1 MTNTKFLGGIL
12 LIAGTAIGG
21 GILALP
27 VASAQLGFLNSSL
40 LLFSSWLIMTFSAL
54 LILEVNLLLPPESNI
69 ISMAKATL
77 GRGGEIVAWVVY
89 LLLLYSLIS
98 AYIAG
103 GSDFLFGLLKNV
115 GINTPEWVD
124 TFLFT
129 SILSFIVYQG
139 IRLVDYV
146 NRGLVISKLTI
157 LAILVVSMLLFI
169 KPINLTG
176 GVVNKYAIT
185 SFTVMLTSF
194 GFANII
200 PSLRTYFQDDVK
212 KLRLAILIGSI
223 IPLVCY
229 ILWDIAIMGL
239 IPRNG
244 QDGLIAIAQSGHSTS
259 DMMNQISTLIN
270 IGTITALSRVFT
282 SICIATSF
290 LGVSLS
296 LFDFFADGLK
306 IKKVGKNNL
315 FLYALT
321 FFPPLLVVIFYPTIF
336 IKALTYAGIYC
347 MILLVILPVM
357 MAWQSRYRQQLPNR
371 YQVWGGKPALVIS
384 MVVGSAMMVESLIQN
399 I

>member
-27 VASAQLGFLNSSL
+27 VASAQLGFMHSTL
-40 LLFSSWLIMTFSAL
+40 LLLSSWLIMTFSAL
-54 LILEVNLLLPPESNI
+54 LILEVNLLLPPDSNI
-69 ISMAKATL
+69 IYMAKATL
-77 GRGGEIVAWVVY
+77 GRAGEIVAWIVY
-89 LLLLYSLIS
+89 LLLFYSLIS

-103 GSDFLFGLLKNV
+103 GTDFLHGLLKNF
-115 GINTPEWVD
+115 GINIPEWLD
-124 TFLFT
+124 TFIFT
-129 SILSFIVYQG
+129 GILSFIVYQG
-139 IRLVDYV
+139 IRTVDYV
-146 NRGLVISKLTI
+146 NRVLVFSKLSI
-157 LAILVVSMLLFI
+157 YSILVVAMLIFI
-169 KPINLTG
+169 SPHNLVG
-176 GVVNKYAIT
+176 GTVNKYAIT

-194 GFANII
+194 GFANIV
-200 PSLRTYFQDDVK
+200 PSLRTYFNNDVK

-229 ILWDIAIMGL
+229 ILWDLAIMGV
-239 IPRNG
+239 ISRNG
-244 QDGLIAIAQSGHSTS
+244 QMGLIAIAQSGHSTS
-259 DMMNQISTLIN
+259 DLMNQISSKIN
-270 IGTITALSRVFT
+270 IETVTAMSRIFT

-290 LGVSLS
+290 LGVSLA
-296 LFDFFADGLK
+296 LFDFLSDGLK
-306 IKKVGKNNL
+306 IKKVGKNNY

-347 MILLVILPVM
+347 MILLVIMPVM
-357 MAWQSRYRQQLPNR
+357 MAWQSRYRKNLPSQ

-384 MVVGSAMMVESLIQN
+384 IVVGTAMMVESLIQN